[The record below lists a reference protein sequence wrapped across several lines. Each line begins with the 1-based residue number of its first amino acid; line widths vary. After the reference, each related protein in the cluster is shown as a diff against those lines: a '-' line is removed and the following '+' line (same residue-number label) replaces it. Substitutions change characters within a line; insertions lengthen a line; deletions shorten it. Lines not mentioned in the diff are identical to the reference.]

1 MKIIWFLISLCLFY
15 ACKEKVAVEEKPV
28 TQSGCS
34 AASTG
39 FTPLNDLGTGTFTN
53 AWGDKWKGGLYPNGS
68 NFIPPAHKAI
78 GIQLANQ
85 VLGLNAEGNPD
96 AINGKIVWLS
106 IGMSNATQ
114 ETQQFIPLAKA
125 FLNKNSMLTFVDGAV
140 GGMTATYISTVTY
153 PNYTTYWNTVAN
165 RLSTAGVTAK
175 QVQIIWLKE
184 ANAAGTTPV
193 KQYYDSL
200 TVQFKRI
207 MHELKNRFPNV
218 KQCYIASRISA
229 RYATT
234 TLNPEPYSYYTG
246 WAVKKVI
253 EEQINGD
260 SQLTYSGTNAKS
272 PWLAWGIYLWSDGST
287 PQITNPN
294 VFWNCQTDLNASDG
308 THPSATGAKKVGN
321 LLVTFFST
329 DSTSTPWFLE

>member
-153 PNYTTYWNTVAN
+153 PN
-165 RLSTAGVTAK
+165 
-175 QVQIIWLKE
+175 
-184 ANAAGTTPV
+184 
-193 KQYYDSL
+193 
-200 TVQFKRI
+200 
-207 MHELKNRFPNV
+207 
-218 KQCYIASRISA
+218 
-229 RYATT
+229 
-234 TLNPEPYSYYTG
+234 
-246 WAVKKVI
+246 
-253 EEQINGD
+253 
-260 SQLTYSGTNAKS
+260 
-272 PWLAWGIYLWSDGST
+272 
-287 PQITNPN
+287 
-294 VFWNCQTDLNASDG
+294 
-308 THPSATGAKKVGN
+308 
-321 LLVTFFST
+321 
-329 DSTSTPWFLE
+329 